1 MKDCSNQ
8 AVFSVLGYDLENENK
23 HRLIGRVA
31 FHVHK
36 LVKVGLNVRIY
47 FLPAV
52 KCFSQKMLVCCS

>member
-1 MKDCSNQ
+1 MKDWSNQ

-36 LVKVGLNVRIY
+36 LVKVGLNVYIY

-52 KCFSQKMLVCCS
+52 KCF